1 MLRRLFNV
9 IVGLVLFSV
18 SIFIVVIVAYLV
30 STEVVPAIEDG
41 SMTIESN
48 VRVLNVL
55 WEGNEIYLL
64 LSAYVLLAVSF
75 AYGAFRTLEKG
86 IREP

>member
-75 AYGAFRTLEKG
+75 AYGAFRTLEKV

>member
-1 MLRRLFNV
+1 MLNKLFNV
-9 IVGLVLFSV
+9 IVGLALFSV
-18 SIFIVVIVAYLV
+18 SIFFVVIVAYLV
-30 STEVVPAIEDG
+30 STEIMPAIEDG
-41 SMTIESN
+41 SMTIESS
-48 VRVLNVL
+48 VRVLNIL

-75 AYGAFRTLEKG
+75 AYGAFRTLEKV